1 MVMSPTGNRRGRP
14 PISDGQ
20 GHPIDRHVGT
30 RIKARRLI
38 RGMTQEDLAQ
48 AVSLSFQQVQK
59 YERGANR
66 VSAGRLYEL
75 ARALSV
81 PIQYFFDEF
90 REEAEDGTLILTLRE
105 EHADME
111 MVDRIGDPEISE
123 LARAFI
129 KLERSN
135 VRRTVIR
142 LMSAMATA
150 AVEEANTPSSAGGH
164 VQLLQALVALLEAA
178 ERQHASHSTAM
189 LIQVVMCRSM

>member
-1 MVMSPTGNRRGRP
+1 MVKAPTGNRRGRP

-20 GHPIDRHVGT
+20 GHSIDRHVGT

-38 RGMTQEDLAQ
+38 RGMTQEDLAK

-90 REEAEDGTLILTLRE
+90 REEGEDGTPILTLRE
-105 EHADME
+105 DHADME
-111 MVDRIGDPEISE
+111 SVDRIGDPEISE
-123 LARAFI
+123 LDRAFI
-129 KLERSN
+129 RLERSN

-150 AVEEANTPSSAGGH
+150 DAEEAA
-164 VQLLQALVALLEAA
+164 AALEANSA
-178 ERQHASHSTAM
+178 RVDDSGA
-189 LIQVVMCRSM
+189 

>member
-14 PISDGQ
+14 PISDGH

-48 AVSLSFQQVQK
+48 AVSLSFQKVQK

-90 REEAEDGTLILTLRE
+90 REEAEDGTLILRPWQLGMHRVWASPNCLPLLSPRRNLGCSLLLPLRW
-105 EHADME
+105 
-111 MVDRIGDPEISE
+111 PW
-123 LARAFI
+123 
-129 KLERSN
+129 
-135 VRRTVIR
+135 RT
-142 LMSAMATA
+142 
-150 AVEEANTPSSAGGH
+150 SAG
-164 VQLLQALVALLEAA
+164 
-178 ERQHASHSTAM
+178 
-189 LIQVVMCRSM
+189 

>member
-1 MVMSPTGNRRGRP
+1 MVMSPAGNRRGRP
-14 PISDGQ
+14 PISDGH

-150 AVEEANTPSSAGGH
+150 AVEEANTPSSAGDS
-164 VQLLQALVALLEAA
+164 EA
-178 ERQHASHSTAM
+178 EDS
-189 LIQVVMCRSM
+189 